1 MITTNDDEFAEII
14 SMLRKHGGKGKYK
27 GRTLVLLKFLAGMKS
42 TATIFLNEKIFFKQP
57 L

>member
-27 GRTLVLLKFLAGMKS
+27 GRTLVLLKFLAGMKH
-42 TATIFLNEKIFFKQP
+42 TATIFLN
-57 L
+57 